1 MCESVGWWC
10 SNLNTYGK
18 SLSFPLVHFFSGCE
32 GVKGKMNFPNV
43 LFYMRNLTFF
53 PSTLTAFASLALPCS
68 PTRCGCSDG
77 MMIVILVS
85 FTTGRIVVT
94 MINVETEIID
104 TLKVFF
110 FSYSGMSARVCP
122 PSPRRYGKFHRWP
135 ILITLRIM
143 LIPTVLAFR
152 TFLFIVKTMPWQRRW
167 SEGGRRGEEDD
178 DFILIK
184 I

>member
-18 SLSFPLVHFFSGCE
+18 SLSFPLVHFFSGFGGWREKWIFQMCY
-32 GVKGKMNFPNV
+32 FICAIWH
-43 LFYMRNLTFF
+43 FF
-53 PSTLTAFASLALPCS
+53 HPLWLLSLLSLCLSLPPPAC
-68 PTRCGCSDG
+68 CGCPGG
-77 MMIVILVS
+77 MMIVILVW

-104 TLKVFF
+104 TLKVF
-110 FSYSGMSARVCP
+110 S
-122 PSPRRYGKFHRWP
+122 PSQRCQPVFLRPRRYGKFHRWP
-135 ILITLRIM
+135 ILITFRIM
-143 LIPTVLAFR
+143 LIPAVVAFR
-152 TFLFIVKTMPWQRRW
+152 IFLFIAKTMPWQRRW
-167 SEGGRRGEEDD
+167 SEGGGGGEEDD